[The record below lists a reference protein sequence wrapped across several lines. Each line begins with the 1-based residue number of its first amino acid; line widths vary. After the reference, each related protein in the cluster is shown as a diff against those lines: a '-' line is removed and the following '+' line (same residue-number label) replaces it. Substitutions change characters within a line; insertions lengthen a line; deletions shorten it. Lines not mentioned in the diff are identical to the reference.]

1 MPAGR
6 AAGLKPRAAAIH
18 SPFRMRILKILH
30 SLQSVV
36 GHRTEDTFPNRP
48 VPVEF
53 LEGEGDRPRAAF
65 IHRIGIAR
73 QILEH
78 AAFEQMRFLDDY
90 LALCD
95 PLQTGWIRY
104 FMDHNPEFLNGEV
117 HRNQSR
123 LLRPELARCVRR
135 LDAVPVTEVAMRVE
149 QVLASE
155 RPSTY
160 GVARTVTAHLFG
172 RCLQEISGTEVAVDD
187 EVLFGVDIF
196 LPFPRP
202 AHLHACNH
210 RVDSY
215 LAAVRRI
222 REPNPAELILLLTL
236 LMMGTAPTVAAV
248 NWAANRWLRH
258 VTSATAPGSPPPE
271 VDFSLAPTSF
281 VMRRCTEDTVVDS
294 HSFKRGDVVYLFLG
308 EASGCPLHRLNSLPF
323 GAGRHTCSGQ
333 PLSRRML
340 ELAHAAFRE
349 ARGDW
354 SRMTASGVVPGR
366 SSAFV
371 KFEATMA

>member
-1 MPAGR
+1 
-6 AAGLKPRAAAIH
+6 
-18 SPFRMRILKILH
+18 MRILKILH
-30 SLQSVV
+30 ALQSVV
-36 GHRTEDTFPNRP
+36 GFRTEDTFPDRP
-48 VPVEF
+48 VSLEF
-53 LEGEGDRPRAAF
+53 MQSEDGGPRAAF
-65 IHRIGIAR
+65 VHRIAIAR
-73 QILEH
+73 KVLEH
-78 AAFEQMRFLDDY
+78 GAFEQMRFLDKC
-90 LALCD
+90 LALGD
-95 PLQTGWIRY
+95 PLRTGWIRY
-104 FMDHNPEFLNGEV
+104 FTDHNPEFLNGEV

-135 LDAVPVTEVAMRVE
+135 MNAVPVSEVTMLVDE
-149 QVLASE
+149 VLASE
-155 RPSTY
+155 RPSTFQ
-160 GVARTVTAHLFG
+160 VARKVTAHLF
-172 RCLQEISGTEVAVDD
+172 RCCLQEISGTEVGVDE

-202 AHLHACNH
+202 AHLYACNQ

-215 LAAVRRI
+215 LAAVRQI
-222 REPNPAELILLLTL
+222 REPNPAELLVLLTL

-258 VTSATAPGSPPPE
+258 VTPGTAPGSAPPE

-281 VMRRCTEDTVVDS
+281 VMRHCTEDTMVDS
-294 HSFKRGDVVYLFLG
+294 HPFKRGDLVYLFLG

-349 ARGDW
+349 SHGDW
-354 SRMTASGVVPGR
+354 SRMEVSGVVPGR

-371 KFEATMA
+371 KFEATTA

>member
-1 MPAGR
+1 
-6 AAGLKPRAAAIH
+6 
-18 SPFRMRILKILH
+18 MRILRILH
-30 SLQSVV
+30 ALQSVV
-36 GHRTEDTFPNRP
+36 GHRTEDTFPERAQ
-48 VPVEF
+48 PVEF
-53 LEGEGDRPRAAF
+53 VEGEGDSPRAVF
-65 IHRIGIAR
+65 VQRTGIAR
-73 QILEH
+73 KILEDPI
-78 AAFEQMRFLDDY
+78 FEQMRFLDDY

-95 PLQTGWIRY
+95 PQQTGWIRY
-104 FMDHNPEFLNGEV
+104 FMDHNPEFLNGEA

-135 LDAVPVTEVAMRVE
+135 MDAVPPGEVVALVDE
-149 QVLASE
+149 VLASE
-155 RPSTY
+155 GPSTFAI
-160 GVARTVTAHLFG
+160 ARKVTAHLFG
-172 RCLQEISGTEVAVDD
+172 CCLQEVSGTGVTVDE

-202 AHLHACNH
+202 AHLHRCH
-210 RVDSY
+210 ERVEAY

-222 REPNPAELILLLTL
+222 REPGPAELLLLLTL

-258 VTSATAPGSPPPE
+258 ATLGASPGAPEPE

-281 VMRRCTEDTVVDS
+281 VMRRCTQDTVVES
-294 HSFKRGDVVYLFLG
+294 HPFRRGDVVYLFLG

-340 ELAHAAFRE
+340 ELAHAGFRG

-354 SRMTASGVVPGR
+354 SRVQASGVVPGR

-371 KFEATMA
+371 KFEGTA